1 MWLATNSGPFE
12 LKELSLTGLG
22 FSLRALHISDIHFAP
37 SQSKKAQ
44 FLKDLGTLKPDL
56 VVNTGDNLGHKNAL
70 NSLLIA
76 LEPLLEFPGV
86 FVNGSNDYFSP
97 KISNPLKYL
106 AGPSRVDERV
116 QDLDTNRM
124 VKEFENAGWLNL
136 NNQTGTLTING
147 QKINFTGVDDPH
159 LGRDSHKA
167 APPENLIALS
177 HAPYLRVLDEF
188 VKMDSK
194 LIFSG
199 HTHGGQICLPG
210 GKALITNCDL
220 PTNQAQGLSEYKQ
233 TPLHVSGGMGA
244 NIFTP
249 IRIYCPPSATLITI
263 S

>member
-1 MWLATNSGPFE
+1 
-12 LKELSLTGLG
+12 
-22 FSLRALHISDIHFAP
+22 
-37 SQSKKAQ
+37 
-44 FLKDLGTLKPDL
+44 
-56 VVNTGDNLGHKNAL
+56 
-70 NSLLIA
+70 
-76 LEPLLEFPGV
+76 
-86 FVNGSNDYFSP
+86 
-97 KISNPLKYL
+97 
-106 AGPSRVDERV
+106 
-116 QDLDTNRM
+116 M

-159 LGRDSHKA
+159 LGRDNHKA

-188 VKMDSK
+188 VKMNSK

-249 IRIYCPPSATLITI
+249 IRLYCPPSATLITI